1 MRSRLC
7 RVCGEF
13 HALEQRWPLECVAH
27 FGTVSVEAP
36 SIRPDGMDAVR
47 SMADGK
53 MYDGRSAYYASVR
66 RAGCEIV
73 GDDRSGFGRPKS
85 VEQLLPS
92 NIPGDIKRAMAEL
105 QSRN

>member
-7 RVCGEF
+7 RVCQNF
-13 HALEQRWPLECVAH
+13 HPLEGWPPACAAH
-27 FGTVSVEAP
+27 FGARTQAP
-36 SIRPDGMDAVR
+36 SIRPDGMDAMR

-73 GDDRSGFGRPKS
+73 GDDRYVKPMS
-85 VEQLLPS
+85 VEKL
-92 NIPGDIKRAMAEL
+92 IPKNMGGDIKTAIEQLKA
-105 QSRN
+105 QQ